1 MLGDVDR
8 EVAVGESEEER
19 RVVVV
24 VVVAVGCALRC
35 AVVLCGVAGELFMRQ
50 PRR

>member
-24 VVVAVGCALRC
+24 VVVGCALRC
-35 AVVLCGVAGELFMRQ
+35 AVFLCGVAGELFMRQ

>member
-19 RVVVV
+19 RAVVVV
-24 VVVAVGCALRC
+24 VVVVVVGCALRSGP
-35 AVVLCGVAGELFMRQ
+35 LRCGG
-50 PRR
+50 

>member
-19 RVVVV
+19 RVVV